1 MKTQIKKISEDLPK
15 PRRKT
20 IQYLLGPLF
29 KEKKLTLAAV
39 ESCTGGLISKMITEI
54 PGSSAYFK
62 GSLTAYSNEIKLNV
76 LGVNKKTLASFGAI
90 SRECALEMAVRAKK
104 IFKTDFA
111 VSTTGIAGPSGAT
124 AKKPIGLVYFGLA
137 APKKTKIYKRMF
149 KGERKHIQRQ
159 AANFALNLI
168 LKNIE

>member
-1 MKTQIKKISEDLPK
+1 MKTPIKIFSENLPK

-20 IQYLLGPLF
+20 IQYILGTLC
-29 KEKKLTLAAV
+29 KQKKLTLATV

-62 GSLTAYSNEIKLNV
+62 GGLTAYSTEIKLNV
-76 LGVNKKTLASFGAI
+76 LGVTKKTVSSFGAI
-90 SRECALEMAVRAKK
+90 SRECAFEMAVRAKK

-124 AKKPIGLVYFGLA
+124 PENPIGLVYFGLA
-137 APKKTKIYKRMF
+137 APKKTKTYKRMF

-159 AANFALNLI
+159 AATFALNLI